1 MELRGLLARAIG
13 IGVAESAPAAQ
24 ETISVG
30 TSCAAAPCSFAQSLH
45 DHMRGAAPQ
54 RVSLSP
60 DRKSVV

>member
-30 TSCAAAPCSFAQSLH
+30 TSCAAAPCSL
-45 DHMRGAAPQ
+45 
-54 RVSLSP
+54 